1 MILAV
6 LKSWYALLLV
16 IFYCWS
22 SHLLLFFYWDTV
34 SSDRLKGSQ
43 IYLIS
48 ALGITEHLNLYLE
61 QLNTPQ
67 LLTSGL
73 LAVSLLSYCLDR

>member
-1 MILAV
+1 MLC
-6 LKSWYALLLV
+6 YLLFFTV
-16 IFYCWS
+16 WS

>member
-1 MILAV
+1 MLC
-6 LKSWYALLLV
+6 YLLFFTV
-16 IFYCWS
+16 WS

-61 QLNTPQ
+61 QLNTPR

>member
-1 MILAV
+1 MLC
-6 LKSWYALLLV
+6 YLLFFTV
-16 IFYCWS
+16 WS

-73 LAVSLLSYCLDR
+73 LAVCLLSYCLDR